1 MSKGLANQQAL
12 TPSASQPFLVLP
24 HPHRVAVKVGLNY
37 TTQKEVVLNLRD
49 HGALVTNGLVAGA
62 LQPTA
67 SGFYW
72 ESILPAEIFEA
83 TDWAVR
89 MRSTLAVQSEV
100 VPPVSPG
107 QPLIRPNLKRLA
119 LIIFAPQS
127 GILLVSM
134 NKDVSTGS
142 FSMLDSSQ
150 PVILNLK
157 DHGEIVRST
166 FWLAHSVGNVTVN
179 VWECLER

>member
-1 MSKGLANQQAL
+1 MSKGLANQQSL

-24 HPHRVAVKVGLNY
+24 HPHRVAVKLGLNY
-37 TTQKEVVLNLRD
+37 TTQKEIVLNLRD

-62 LQPTA
+62 LLPTA
-67 SGFYW
+67 SGIYW
-72 ESILPAEIFEA
+72 ESILPADVFES
-83 TDWAVR
+83 TEWAVR
-89 MRSTLAVQSEV
+89 MRETLAVQSEFTPP
-100 VPPVSPG
+100 VPPG
-107 QPLIRPNLKRLA
+107 EPLIRPNLKRLA

-134 NKDVSTGS
+134 NRSGAAGS

-150 PVILNLK
+150 PVILNLR